1 MKTVEVKI
9 LIYEGNKVI
18 FEKKLDAINHGLDYA
33 GILEEPISVKIKE
46 NNVARV
52 EFETPRYT
60 LNKAH
65 EFFEEGGKVNIEPQ
79 MFILRVATSGDKIEF
94 G

>member
-9 LIYEGNKVI
+9 LIYEGNEVI
-18 FEKKLDAINHGLDYA
+18 FTKKLDAINYGLDYA

-46 NNVARV
+46 NNVARI

-60 LNKAH
+60 MTRSH

-79 MFILRVATSGDKIEF
+79 MFILKVATSGDKIEF